1 MKPPRI
7 VRYELDPLN
16 PPPLTEEQQKE
27 LEALRLKT
35 DADIDFSDMP
45 EADDAFFEQAVPGR
59 FYRRLKQQLT
69 LRIDAD
75 LIAWFKQEAGGDG
88 RGYQTRI
95 NQALREYV
103 VSKQQARKK
112 AG

>member
-1 MKPPRI
+1 M

-16 PPPLTEEQQKE
+16 PPPLTKEQEAE
-27 LEALRLKT
+27 LAALARMS
-35 DADIDFSDMP
+35 DDEIDFSDIP
-45 EADDAFFEQAVPGR
+45 EADDRFFERARPAHFR
-59 FYRRLKQQLT
+59 PLKQQLT
-69 LRIDAD
+69 LRIDTD